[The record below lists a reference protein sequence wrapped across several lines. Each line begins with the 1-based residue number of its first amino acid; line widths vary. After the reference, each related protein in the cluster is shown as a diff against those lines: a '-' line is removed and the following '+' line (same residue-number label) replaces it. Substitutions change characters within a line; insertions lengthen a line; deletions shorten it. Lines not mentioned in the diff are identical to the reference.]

1 MNQDYDVLSI
11 GFKLGQGV
19 SSLSRIY
26 VSLSLYKKNNEDE
39 IINRILI
46 EVEDLIKKLTI

>member
-1 MNQDYDVLSI
+1 MNQEYDALSV

-19 SSLSRIY
+19 SSLNRIY
-26 VSLSLYKKNNEDE
+26 ISLALYKGNEKDE
-39 IINRILI
+39 VILRILK

>member
-1 MNQDYDVLSI
+1 MNQEYDALAV

-19 SSLSRIY
+19 SSLNRIY
-26 VSLSLYKKNNEDE
+26 VSLSIYQGNQKDDV
-39 IINRILI
+39 INRILN

>member
-1 MNQDYDVLSI
+1 MNQQNDFISL

-19 SSLSRIY
+19 SSLNRILC
-26 VSLSLYKKNNEDE
+26 SLSLYKGSRKDE
-39 IINRILI
+39 VLTHVLR